1 MSTTFKIFLVL
12 LAALLA
18 VPFVPGL
25 IYPVFVMKV
34 LCYGLFACAFNLLLG
49 FTGLVS
55 FAHAA
60 FLGSAGY
67 VTGAL
72 MIRFGAHPSGCRRP
86 SRRGSRPPPS
96 WASPSAPSRSGARAS
111 TSQ

>member
-1 MSTTFKIFLVL
+1 MSNTVKIFLVL
-12 LAALLA
+12 VGLALV

-34 LCYGLFACAFNLLLG
+34 MCYGLFACAFNLLLG

-60 FLGSAGY
+60 F
-67 VTGAL
+67 
-72 MIRFGAHPSGCRRP
+72 
-86 SRRGSRPPPS
+86 
-96 WASPSAPSRSGARAS
+96 WAAPATSPAP
-111 TSQ
+111 